1 MIIALLAGF
10 AVKTNAQEKKHAEEN
25 SQTQEKPKPQVSAS
39 DWKELKTF
47 HSIMA
52 QTFHPAEDGD
62 LKPIRE
68 RSGEMAEK
76 AKLLAA
82 SKPPAEFDKP
92 EMKRAVEE
100 LVIGTKKLDEMVKNK
115 ATDKEVTEF
124 LSGLHDTFHKI
135 VGLCQPGDKHEE
147 HMHEHHDSDHK

>member
-1 MIIALLAGF
+1 MKHATKLVMIIALLTGF
-10 AVKTNAQEKKHAEEN
+10 AVKTQAQA
-25 SQTQEKPKPQVSAS
+25 SAK
-39 DWKELKTF
+39 DWAELKTF

-52 QTFHPAEDGD
+52 ATFHPSEDGD

-82 SKPPAEFDKP
+82 SKVPADFDKP
-92 EMKRAVEE
+92 EMKKAVQE
-100 LVIGTKKLDEMVKNK
+100 LVEGTAKLDGMIKKK
-115 ATDKEVTEF
+115 ATDKELTEF
-124 LSGLHDTFHKI
+124 LAGLHDTFHKI

-147 HMHEHHDSDHK
+147 HDHSDPNHKH

>member
-1 MIIALLAGF
+1 MKQTIKLVMIITLLTGF
-10 AVKTNAQEKKHAEEN
+10 AAKTNAQA
-25 SQTQEKPKPQVSAS
+25 SAK
-39 DWKELKTF
+39 DWAELKAF
-47 HSIMA
+47 HSVMA

-82 SKPPAEFDKP
+82 SKVPADFDKP

-100 LVIGTKKLDEMVKNK
+100 LVIGTKKLDEMIKNK
-115 ATDKEVTEF
+115 ATDKDVTEF

-147 HMHEHHDSDHK
+147 HEHHDSDHK